1 MNSETLKNVYNRENW
16 RLLLNDLF
24 GVNFKPFSRVE
35 DLQVENQTAKAA
47 VQLGEITLA
56 SGDVLAVYEVQLQEH
71 IQVERNKV
79 AIRNLLRTHWN
90 KYDGAFIASYK
101 ATEAVWRFSFV
112 SETRQFDA
120 DGNYGK
126 VITAAKR
133 FTYVLGKNESV
144 RTATDRFKKLREIGK
159 NATLE
164 DIKTAF
170 SVEAL
175 TKDFYK
181 ELFAWY
187 QWALSD
193 DEGFAVT
200 FPNDTSTDTDDRK
213 IEEHLIR
220 LITRLM
226 FVWFIKQKKL
236 VPEQIFKIESLKDI
250 LSEFEPLSAT
260 KGNYYNAILQNLF
273 FATLNKKISEREFAK
288 NGSFNEQ
295 KEHFGIKTLFR
306 DANEKSWFKQNHKQ
320 IVDLFNEVPF
330 MNGGLF
336 ECLDKTEDGKIMY
349 FDGFSRAT
357 GRQKRAFLP
366 NCLFFD
372 AEKGIIPLLE
382 KYNFTVEENTP
393 EDVEVAL
400 DPELLGKVFENL
412 LGAYNPE
419 TKETARK
426 QSGSFYTP
434 REIVNYMVDESIIA
448 YLKNACNDI
457 SEENIRMLFRMD
469 ILPEEIP
476 FSDENKE
483 RLIAALKTVKML
495 DPACGSGA
503 FPMGM
508 LNRMLDLLHK
518 LSPSDTSKYQTKL
531 HLIENCIYG
540 VDIQTIAVQIS
551 KLRFFISLICEQE
564 KDAERDNYG
573 IIALPNLETKFVAA
587 NTLIGLKKD
596 FSDKLDLQ
604 NEELN
609 ALKTQLLDVRHK
621 HFLAPSA
628 FEKHK
633 LRELDKDLRKRI
645 KTFLIDNS
653 TKPNTEKIKL
663 FRARMAELEK
673 EKKQYIG
680 EKWEDS
686 SLAPQ
691 LQATIDFGFEPAP
704 EVQPTIFRVDINKQK
719 RNEIETQIKR
729 IESEIIREESKSK
742 NDTFEDEAEKLAH
755 WNPYDQ
761 NESSKFFDAEWM
773 FGVNEGFDLV
783 VGNPP
788 YIDSEAMTNL
798 GLEKERKY
806 IVENF
811 EFINGNWDIYMAFFE
826 KGLKLSNSI
835 LCFITPDKWLS
846 KPFGLKF
853 REKCLVPRLTKILHA
868 GNGVFESATV
878 DAIITIFE
886 ENSKDIIV
894 ERYNNKK
901 EIELMNIYQKDKLI
915 EPYLIDFLFSSQSG
929 FIKLVDESDSKI
941 RNIAECEN
949 ACATSDAY
957 KLSDLIKNIEI
968 PNENLHYRL
977 INTGTISKYFDRW
990 GEKEITYLG
999 TKVFYP
1005 VINKIDFES
1014 IFGQSYIR
1022 RAKSKKIVFK
1032 GLNLLDACLDLK
1044 GNIIPGKSTLVICNN
1059 EDNILKFLCALINSI
1074 LTFNYI
1080 KIKYSS
1086 SSYCGG
1092 ISFTKDMINNFP
1104 LPNKLLKNQNNI
1116 VVIEN
1121 KIIEVKNKK
1130 KINEISYLER
1140 QIDELVFK
1148 LYDLT
1153 YEEVLVVCPD
1163 FWLSEEDYEKVKI
1176 E

>member
-1 MNSETLKNVYNRENW
+1 MAKKTQINTMNHETLKNIYNRENW

-24 GVNFKPFSRVE
+24 GTNFKPFSKFD

-101 ATEAVWRFSFV
+101 ATEGVWRFSFV
-112 SETRQFDA
+112 SETRQYDA

-126 VITAAKR
+126 TTTAAKR
-133 FTYVLGKNESV
+133 FTYVLGNGESV
-144 RTATDRFKKLREIGK
+144 RTVTDRFKKLGEIGK
-159 NATLE
+159 NVTL
-164 DIKTAF
+164 DDVKTAF
-170 SVEAL
+170 SVEVL

-200 FPNDTSTDTDDRK
+200 YPNDTSTDTDDRK

-236 VPEQIFKIESLKDI
+236 VPEQIFKIEDLKCI
-250 LSEFEPLSAT
+250 LSDFEPLSIT

-273 FATLNKKISEREFAK
+273 FATLNKKITEREFAK

-306 DANEKSWFKQNHKQ
+306 DANEKSWFKQSHNE
-320 IVDLFNEVPF
+320 IIGLFNEVPF

-336 ECLDKTEDGKIMY
+336 ECLDKTEDGKILY
-349 FDGFSRAT
+349 YDGFSRAA
-357 GRQKRAFLP
+357 GRQKSAFLP
-366 NCLFFD
+366 NRLFFD
-372 AEKGIIPLLE
+372 VDKGIIPLLE

-448 YLKNACNDI
+448 YLKNTCINI
-457 SEENIRMLFRMD
+457 PEENIRILFRMD
-469 ILPEEIP
+469 ILPEDIP
-476 FSDENKE
+476 FSNESKD
-483 RLIAALKTVKML
+483 RLIAALKDVKML

-518 LSPSDTSKYQTKL
+518 LSPGDTSKYQTKL

-564 KDAERDNYG
+564 KDATQENYG

-609 ALKTQLLDVRHK
+609 ALKIQLLDVRHK

-633 LRELDKDLRKRI
+633 LRALDKDLRKRI
-645 KTFLIDNS
+645 KAFLIDNS

-663 FRARMAELEK
+663 FRARIAALEK
-673 EKKQYIG
+673 EKKQYAG

-686 SLAPQ
+686 TLAPQ
-691 LQATIDFGFEPAP
+691 QQATIDFGFEPTP
-704 EVQPTIFRVDINKQK
+704 EVQPTIFRVDVNKQK
-719 RNEIETQIKR
+719 RNEIDTQIKR
-729 IESEIIREESKSK
+729 LESEIIREESKSK
-742 NDTFEDEAEKLAH
+742 NDAFEDEAEKLAH

-761 NESSKFFDAEWM
+761 NTSSLFFDAEWM
-773 FGVNEGFDLV
+773 FGVSGGFDLV

-788 YIDSEAMTNL
+788 YGANINEKDKIYFQANYQTARTIRGIQKASLDTYTLFIEMSHNVLAVNGNLHFIVPISITSSDSMTSVHRLIESDCSLIKVSSFAVRPQPVFENAVVNTSILFFVKDNVPSQKIFSTKMYRKNKDFNLQRLVDNLQFIDVKDVKLIGRYPKISLEIEKSILKRLFSEKNKIVNMLRSDGKSIFYRFAGGRYFKVVTNYSTGSSAERAIILNKKFANSIGAILSSNLYFWFYQIFSDNLNLKAYEIETFPVPVDNMNSEVLKSLEKAYGIYLKDIELNSNIRQTTRYANIDSFKEYKIGKSKHLIDEIDNIIAPLYGLTNEEL
-798 GLEKERKY
+798 D
-806 IVENF
+806 
-811 EFINGNWDIYMAFFE
+811 FIKNY
-826 KGLKLSNSI
+826 
-835 LCFITPDKWLS
+835 
-846 KPFGLKF
+846 
-853 REKCLVPRLTKILHA
+853 
-868 GNGVFESATV
+868 
-878 DAIITIFE
+878 
-886 ENSKDIIV
+886 
-894 ERYNNKK
+894 
-901 EIELMNIYQKDKLI
+901 EIE
-915 EPYLIDFLFSSQSG
+915 F
-929 FIKLVDESDSKI
+929 
-941 RNIAECEN
+941 R
-949 ACATSDAY
+949 
-957 KLSDLIKNIEI
+957 
-968 PNENLHYRL
+968 
-977 INTGTISKYFDRW
+977 
-990 GEKEITYLG
+990 
-999 TKVFYP
+999 
-1005 VINKIDFES
+1005 
-1014 IFGQSYIR
+1014 
-1022 RAKSKKIVFK
+1022 
-1032 GLNLLDACLDLK
+1032 
-1044 GNIIPGKSTLVICNN
+1044 
-1059 EDNILKFLCALINSI
+1059 
-1074 LTFNYI
+1074 
-1080 KIKYSS
+1080 
-1086 SSYCGG
+1086 
-1092 ISFTKDMINNFP
+1092 
-1104 LPNKLLKNQNNI
+1104 
-1116 VVIEN
+1116 
-1121 KIIEVKNKK
+1121 
-1130 KINEISYLER
+1130 
-1140 QIDELVFK
+1140 
-1148 LYDLT
+1148 
-1153 YEEVLVVCPD
+1153 
-1163 FWLSEEDYEKVKI
+1163 LSEED
-1176 E
+1176 